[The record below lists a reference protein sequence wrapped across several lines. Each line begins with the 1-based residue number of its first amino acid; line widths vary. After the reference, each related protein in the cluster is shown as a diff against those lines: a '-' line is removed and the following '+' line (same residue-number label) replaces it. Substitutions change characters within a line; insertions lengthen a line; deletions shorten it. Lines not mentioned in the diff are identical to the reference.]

1 MKLTLKNFKCYHYQS
16 FEFDDD
22 TLTLISGP
30 SGQGKTTILQAIQFA
45 LYGSTLQKYL
55 ISHNKTTCEVVLEYK
70 DFKIKRTKRPNIL
83 YVNWNNCVYEDKEAQ
98 VLLNKYFGVINSCV
112 FFLDLSHFEK
122 MGFLEKIVNADCN
135 VKDLKLKIKNKVA
148 ELNKQLAVIDGQ
160 LSTATS
166 MAGLIEKPEH
176 MEEPVWVGKSH
187 EVGKDELLI
196 KKTEL
201 LRLLD
206 VMTAK
211 QKKWNELTSQKSVIE
226 SEISLLRS
234 PSGNGLRGGETTELN
249 SGVPDPSGVG
259 RRSSRSDESVDDCV
273 QQQVLN
279 LESKLKQ
286 MTKQSLLFQK
296 EREKFLIVKDALT
309 ELEKYKAITDET
321 STIISSQL
329 EQLNESIKAQEL
341 KSQRVEYQHLLKQER
356 DDWEQKVDKYQ
367 KLCAQ
372 ASGTQS
378 VPLDEPDKYLSGLKI
393 QKLEYERAIEFASKH
408 DLGRCNDEIAALK
421 RSFLKRYQC
430 LVCQTT
436 LTINLDTFEQ
446 VESDGRDESPDSRNN
461 PMQVEVNR
469 LVQIKDK
476 LKKLEK
482 TKDRLVQDNCVIG
495 ARNLETIV
503 VEIKNVS
510 SYIESSAQL
519 DQLKNFKPSKYLL
532 KMEKNL
538 GGAEELLEGDL
549 DLELEKLLSL
559 KKEHNKLTIK
569 HGNVLQQLKIKKSIL
584 NKIETFKNAYDEVA
598 SGCLLDEIASVS
610 ELLRQRQMD
619 LEKFKTKQRLEKQ
632 LYKFNEQIKEITPS
646 RGWEITISDLNNQL
660 DQIEEYLNW
669 WASFEKY
676 AEFQAR
682 LTKYDTTQQ
691 ELTTLANKK
700 KNLEHQYI
708 KILLFKQKVV
718 ESEHES
724 LQFMIDIINTHLSLF
739 LQDFFSESTGDPIQI
754 VLELLHEKRPQID
767 TIINYKG
774 NRVDY
779 KSLSTGEYARVKLA
793 FDLTFKE
800 ILGEQIVMLDEC
812 TANLDQDLSTKIFN
826 KIKTTFPTKTI
837 LVVAHQV
844 VMGTFDNVLKLE

>member
-55 ISHNKTTCEVVLEYK
+55 ISHNKTTCEVILEYK

-122 MGFLEKIVNADCN
+122 MDFLEKIVNADCN

-148 ELNKQLAVIDGQ
+148 ELNKQLAIIDGQ

-234 PSGNGLRGGETTELN
+234 GI
-249 SGVPDPSGVG
+249 
-259 RRSSRSDESVDDCV
+259 ESAAGVDDCV

-341 KSQRVEYQHLLKQER
+341 KSQRVEYQQLLKQER

-372 ASGTQS
+372 SLC
-378 VPLDEPDKYLSGLKI
+378 VPLDEPDKYLSDLKM
-393 QKLEYERAIEFASKH
+393 QELEYERAIEFASKH

-421 RSFLKRYQC
+421 RSFLKRYRC

-446 VESDGRDESPDSRNN
+446 VESDGRDESPDSRDN

-503 VEIKNVS
+503 TEIKNVS
-510 SYIESSAQL
+510 SYIEASAQL

-538 GGAEELLEGDL
+538 GGAEELLEGLDL

-619 LEKFKTKQRLEKQ
+619 LEKFKTTQRLEKQ

-646 RGWEITISDLNNQL
+646 RGWEITISDLNDQL
-660 DQIEEYLNW
+660 DQIEEYLSW

-682 LTKYDTTQQ
+682 LTKYDTIQQ
-691 ELTTLANKK
+691 ELTALANEKK
-700 KNLEHQYI
+700 KLEHQYI

>member
-45 LYGSTLQKYL
+45 LYGSTSQKYL

-122 MGFLEKIVNADCN
+122 MDFLEKIVNADCN

-234 PSGNGLRGGETTELN
+234 GIESAA
-249 SGVPDPSGVG
+249 GV
-259 RRSSRSDESVDDCV
+259 E
-273 QQQVLN
+273 QQVLN

-309 ELEKYKAITDET
+309 ELEKYKSITDET
-321 STIISSQL
+321 SAIISSQL

-341 KSQRVEYQHLLKQER
+341 KSQRVEYQQLLKQER

-372 ASGTQS
+372 ASGALC
-378 VPLDEPDKYLSGLKI
+378 VPLDEPDKYLSGLKM
-393 QKLEYERAIEFASKH
+393 QKLEYERAVEFASKH

-421 RSFLKRYQC
+421 RSFLKRYRC

-446 VESDGRDESPDSRNN
+446 VESDGRDESPDSRDN

-503 VEIKNVS
+503 TEIKNVS
-510 SYIESSAQL
+510 SYIEASAQL

-538 GGAEELLEGDL
+538 GGAEELLEGLDRDLDLDLDL

-598 SGCLLDEIASVS
+598 SACLLDEIASVS

-646 RGWEITISDLNNQL
+646 RGWEITISDLNDQL
-660 DQIEEYLNW
+660 GQIEEYLNW

-682 LTKYDTTQQ
+682 LTKYDTIQQ
-691 ELTTLANKK
+691 ELTALANEKK
-700 KNLEHQYI
+700 KLEHQYI

>member
-45 LYGSTLQKYL
+45 LYGSTSQKYL

-122 MGFLEKIVNADCN
+122 MDFLEKIVNADCN

-234 PSGNGLRGGETTELN
+234 GIESAA
-249 SGVPDPSGVG
+249 GV
-259 RRSSRSDESVDDCV
+259 E
-273 QQQVLN
+273 QQVLN

-309 ELEKYKAITDET
+309 ELEKYKSITDET
-321 STIISSQL
+321 SAIISSQL

-341 KSQRVEYQHLLKQER
+341 KSQRVEYQQLLKQER

-372 ASGTQS
+372 ASGALC
-378 VPLDEPDKYLSGLKI
+378 VPLDEPDKYLSGLKM
-393 QKLEYERAIEFASKH
+393 QKLEYERAVEFASKH

-421 RSFLKRYQC
+421 RSFLKRYRC

-446 VESDGRDESPDSRNN
+446 VESDESPDSRDN

-503 VEIKNVS
+503 TEIKNVS
-510 SYIESSAQL
+510 SYIEASAQL

-538 GGAEELLEGDL
+538 GGAEELLEGLDL
-549 DLELEKLLSL
+549 DLDLDLELELEKLLSL

-646 RGWEITISDLNNQL
+646 RGWEITISELNDQL

-682 LTKYDTTQQ
+682 LTKYDTIQQ
-691 ELTTLANKK
+691 ELTALANEKK
-700 KNLEHQYI
+700 KLEHQYI

>member
-122 MGFLEKIVNADCN
+122 MDFLEKIVNADCN

-321 STIISSQL
+321 STTISSQL

-446 VESDGRDESPDSRNN
+446 VESDGRDESRDN

>member
-45 LYGSTLQKYL
+45 LYGSTSQKYL

-122 MGFLEKIVNADCN
+122 MDFLEKIVNADCN

-160 LSTATS
+160 LSTVTS

-176 MEEPVWVGKSH
+176 MEEPVWMGKSH
-187 EVGKDELLI
+187 EVGKDELLR

-234 PSGNGLRGGETTELN
+234 GIESAA
-249 SGVPDPSGVG
+249 GV
-259 RRSSRSDESVDDCV
+259 E
-273 QQQVLN
+273 QQVLN

-309 ELEKYKAITDET
+309 ELEKYKSITDET
-321 STIISSQL
+321 SAIISSQL

-341 KSQRVEYQHLLKQER
+341 KSQRVEYQQLLKQER

-372 ASGTQS
+372 ASGALC
-378 VPLDEPDKYLSGLKI
+378 VPLDEPDKYLSGLKM
-393 QKLEYERAIEFASKH
+393 QKLEYERAVEFASKH

-421 RSFLKRYQC
+421 RSFLKRYRC

-446 VESDGRDESPDSRNN
+446 VESDGRDESPDSRDN

-503 VEIKNVS
+503 TEIKNVS
-510 SYIESSAQL
+510 SYIEASAQL
-519 DQLKNFKPSKYLL
+519 DQLKDFKPSKYLL

-538 GGAEELLEGDL
+538 GGAEELLEGLDL

-598 SGCLLDEIASVS
+598 SACLLDEIASVS

-646 RGWEITISDLNNQL
+646 RGWEITISELNDQL

-682 LTKYDTTQQ
+682 LTKYDTIQQ
-691 ELTTLANKK
+691 ELTALANEKK
-700 KNLEHQYI
+700 KLEHQYI

>member
-1 MKLTLKNFKCYHYQS
+1 
-16 FEFDDD
+16 
-22 TLTLISGP
+22 
-30 SGQGKTTILQAIQFA
+30 
-45 LYGSTLQKYL
+45 
-55 ISHNKTTCEVVLEYK
+55 
-70 DFKIKRTKRPNIL
+70 
-83 YVNWNNCVYEDKEAQ
+83 
-98 VLLNKYFGVINSCV
+98 
-112 FFLDLSHFEK
+112 
-122 MGFLEKIVNADCN
+122 
-135 VKDLKLKIKNKVA
+135 
-148 ELNKQLAVIDGQ
+148 
-160 LSTATS
+160 
-166 MAGLIEKPEH
+166 
-176 MEEPVWVGKSH
+176 
-187 EVGKDELLI
+187 
-196 KKTEL
+196 
-201 LRLLD
+201 
-206 VMTAK
+206 MTAK

-446 VESDGRDESPDSRNN
+446 VESDGRDESRDN

>member
-55 ISHNKTTCEVVLEYK
+55 ISHNKTTCEAVLEYK

-122 MGFLEKIVNADCN
+122 MDFLEKIVNADCN

-160 LSTATS
+160 LSTAAS

-176 MEEPVWVGKSH
+176 MEKPVWVGKSH
-187 EVGKDELLI
+187 KVGKDELLI

-226 SEISLLRS
+226 SEISLLRM
-234 PSGNGLRGGETTELN
+234 RGGETTELN
-249 SGVPDPSGVG
+249 SG
-259 RRSSRSDESVDDCV
+259 VDDCV

-321 STIISSQL
+321 STIISRQL

-341 KSQRVEYQHLLKQER
+341 KSQRVEYQQLLKQER

-372 ASGTQS
+372 ASGTLCE
-378 VPLDEPDKYLSGLKI
+378 PLDEPDKYLSGLKM

-421 RSFLKRYQC
+421 RSFLKRYRC

-446 VESDGRDESPDSRNN
+446 VESDGRDESPDSRDN

-538 GGAEELLEGDL
+538 GGAEEGLDLDL

-569 HGNVLQQLKIKKSIL
+569 HGNVLQQLKIKKRIL

-632 LYKFNEQIKEITPS
+632 LYNFNEQIKEITPS
-646 RGWEITISDLNNQL
+646 RGWEITISDLNDQL

-691 ELTTLANKK
+691 ELTELANKK
-700 KNLEHQYI
+700 KKLEHQYI

>member
-45 LYGSTLQKYL
+45 LYGSTSQKYL

-122 MGFLEKIVNADCN
+122 MDFLEKIVNADCN

-234 PSGNGLRGGETTELN
+234 GIESAAELN
-249 SGVPDPSGVG
+249 SG
-259 RRSSRSDESVDDCV
+259 VDDCV

-309 ELEKYKAITDET
+309 ELEKYKSITDET
-321 STIISSQL
+321 SAIISSQL

-341 KSQRVEYQHLLKQER
+341 KSQRVEYQQLLKQER

-367 KLCAQ
+367 KRCAQ
-372 ASGTQS
+372 ASGALC
-378 VPLDEPDKYLSGLKI
+378 VPLDEPDKYLSGLKM
-393 QKLEYERAIEFASKH
+393 QKLEYERAVEFASKH

-421 RSFLKRYQC
+421 QSFLKRYRC

-446 VESDGRDESPDSRNN
+446 VESDGRDESPDSRDN

-503 VEIKNVS
+503 TEIKNVS
-510 SYIESSAQL
+510 SYIEASAQL

-538 GGAEELLEGDL
+538 GGAEELLEGLDR

-598 SGCLLDEIASVS
+598 SACLLDEIASVS

-646 RGWEITISDLNNQL
+646 RGWEITISDLNDQL
-660 DQIEEYLNW
+660 GQIEEYLNW

-682 LTKYDTTQQ
+682 LTKYDTIQQ
-691 ELTTLANKK
+691 ELTTLANEKK
-700 KNLEHQYI
+700 KLEHQYI

>member
-45 LYGSTLQKYL
+45 LYGSTSQKYL

-122 MGFLEKIVNADCN
+122 MDFLEKIVNADCN

-234 PSGNGLRGGETTELN
+234 GIESAA
-249 SGVPDPSGVG
+249 GV
-259 RRSSRSDESVDDCV
+259 E
-273 QQQVLN
+273 QQVLN

-309 ELEKYKAITDET
+309 ELEKYKSITDET
-321 STIISSQL
+321 SAIISSQL

-341 KSQRVEYQHLLKQER
+341 KSQRVEYQQLLKQER

-372 ASGTQS
+372 ASGALC
-378 VPLDEPDKYLSGLKI
+378 VPLDEPDKYLSGLKM
-393 QKLEYERAIEFASKH
+393 QKLEYERAVEFASKH

-421 RSFLKRYQC
+421 RSFLKRYRC

-446 VESDGRDESPDSRNN
+446 VESDESPDSRDN

-503 VEIKNVS
+503 TEIKNVS
-510 SYIESSAQL
+510 SYIEASAQL

-538 GGAEELLEGDL
+538 GGAEELLEGLDLDLDL

-646 RGWEITISDLNNQL
+646 RGWEITISELNDQL

-682 LTKYDTTQQ
+682 LTKYDTIQQ
-691 ELTTLANKK
+691 ELTALANEKK
-700 KNLEHQYI
+700 KLEHQYI